1 LSLKILMFTSSS
13 QNEITVRDEMELE
26 YVRVNEIVYNKIDL
40 SNINPN
46 KIDFVIFTSPV
57 SVDSFRI
64 QIPNFMD
71 YLRGK
76 IIITIGKK
84 TKERLNIDS
93 IVIEKFNRNELEKYV
108 GRKGRVMVIKSENTQ
123 MDLIKM
129 LEGISKKIYIVNA
142 YKNKNNF
149 VNYSE
154 IFNRLKEKYYEGI
167 IFLSSQIFET
177 YVDIFSYFGDPIE
190 ILPVYV
196 IAVGTNTAMGIK
208 KYGIDP
214 IIIQTMDINEA
225 IKILKERKMNIS

>member
-1 LSLKILMFTSSS
+1 MSLKILILTSSS
-13 QNEITVRDEMELE
+13 QNERIVRDEIELE

-40 SNINPN
+40 SNINPY
-46 KIDFVIFTSPV
+46 KIDFVIFTSPI

-108 GRKGRVMVIKSENTQ
+108 GRKGMVMVVKSENTQ

-129 LEGISKKIYIVNA
+129 LEGISKKIYVVNA
-142 YKNKNNF
+142 YKNKNNI

-190 ILPVYV
+190 ILPMYV
-196 IAVGTNTAMGIK
+196 IAVGTNTAMGVK

-225 IKILKERKMNIS
+225 IKILKERKMNNS